1 MLRYQQQYAFFDL
14 ARVNESIRFINLSQE
29 VVNGTLE
36 KLLGRIVSRRRVSRL
51 GR

>member
-29 VVNGTLE
+29 VVNGTLA

-51 GR
+51 GG